1 MGIIKSA
8 ALGLLLLS
16 GPAATAYQGANVPT
30 PTAGEVGDRNFP
42 EDPNLIVEDEA
53 YAFEADTEQMPEDE
67 RDKGAMLPQT
77 DRDEDG
83 NLPPRKPRCLSQPDS
98 TVKCRRV
105 VVKGIAIALTQ
116 AQAPWQASLWWYKYT
131 NYKPAEFAQ
140 KPEWDRRHKCGGT
153 LIAPE
158 WVLTAAHCVMG
169 DYAGYPFKVRFGS
182 TNLNDK
188 VGRLF
193 SVIGEPIQ
201 HPYYSS
207 KAKKHDIALL
217 HISRVAMPGV
227 SSVRLFGLNGVKNIA
242 PDTPAKV
249 LGYGKTRKGTQSS
262 LLLSGKVNIWS
273 QTECES
279 AYNKKYPGR
288 ITSLVVCANG
298 PSTDSCQGDSGGPLM
313 VGDEQLGV
321 VSWGDG
327 CAIPGNPGVYAN
339 VAYYLSWIYEVTK
352 GQAGRR

>member
-1 MGIIKSA
+1 VGIIKA
-8 ALGLLLLS
+8 AAFGLLLIS
-16 GPAATAYQGANVPT
+16 GPAATAYQGANDPI
-30 PTAGEVGDRNFP
+30 P

-53 YAFEADTEQMPEDE
+53 YDFEPDTANMLEDE
-67 RDKGAMLPQT
+67 RDQGARLPQT

-83 NLPPRKPRCLSQPDS
+83 NLPPRKPRCITQPDG
-98 TVKCRRV
+98 TARCRRV
-105 VVKGIAIALTQ
+105 IVKGITTALTQ
-116 AQAPWQASLWWYKYT
+116 AQAPWQASLWWYKYN

-153 LIAPE
+153 LIAPQ
-158 WVLTAAHCVMG
+158 WVLTAAHCVTG

-188 VGRLF
+188 VGQLF
-193 SVIGEPIQ
+193 PVIGKPII
-201 HPYYSS
+201 HPYYNGA
-207 KAKKHDIALL
+207 AKKHDIALL

-227 SSVRLFGLNGVKNIA
+227 RPARLFGMNGVKNIA

-273 QTECES
+273 QTDCEK
-279 AYNKKYPGR
+279 AYNPKYPGR

-313 VGDEQLGV
+313 VGNEQVGV

-327 CAIPGNPGVYAN
+327 CAIPGNPGVYTN
-339 VAYYLSWIYEVTK
+339 VAHYLNWIHGVTK

>member
-1 MGIIKSA
+1 VGIIKTHI
-8 ALGLLLLS
+8 ALNAIKASIYGLLLTS
-16 GPAATAYQGANVPT
+16 GPAATAYQGANDPI
-30 PTAGEVGDRNFP
+30 P

-53 YAFEADTEQMPEDE
+53 YDFEPDTANMLADE
-67 RDKGAMLPQT
+67 RDQGARLPQT

-83 NLPPRKPRCLSQPDS
+83 NLPPRKPRCVPQPDRS
-98 TVKCRRV
+98 VKCVRV
-105 VVKGIAIALTQ
+105 IVKGITTALTQ
-116 AQAPWQASLWWYKYT
+116 TQAPWQASLWWYKYN

-153 LIAPE
+153 LIAPQ
-158 WVLTAAHCVMG
+158 WVLTAAHCVTG

-193 SVIGEPIQ
+193 PVIGEPIE
-201 HPYYSS
+201 HPYYNGA
-207 KAKKHDIALL
+207 AKKHDIALL
-217 HISRVAMPGV
+217 HIARVTMPGV
-227 SSVRLFGLNGVKNIA
+227 RPVRLFGMNGVKTIA

-273 QTECES
+273 QTDCGN
-279 AYNKKYPGR
+279 AYNAKFPGR

-313 VGDEQLGV
+313 VANEQVGV

-327 CAIPGNPGVYAN
+327 CAIPGNPGVYTN
-339 VAYYLSWIYEVTK
+339 VAHYLNWIHGVTK